1 MIRSKHI
8 RHLASQRGIALLLVL
23 WVLTILTAIVFSFAF
38 LTRTETHSTISFI
51 ERMKQRYCA
60 EAGVERAIAEIIY
73 RRKNLNNKDIDIW
86 RTDRTPYSGRVG
98 DGHYTVRIID
108 ESGKIDVNAASEI
121 LLKNLFS
128 ELGVKDS
135 NADVIVDSIMDWK
148 DKDELHRL
156 HGAESDYYQSLPNP
170 YNAKNADFD
179 ALDELLLVKGMTPE
193 ILYGTTDK
201 KGAIDLLTVY
211 TKNNRIN
218 LNAAPKE
225 VLRALPGMTPDAAD
239 RITDC
244 RRDRVMLTTQDI
256 QQVLGNAY
264 NVTAPYIFAG
274 DTGTVTIDAMGYT
287 IDEKSGYRIIATVF
301 ININN
306 SAEYLYYKSPA
317 PLIRKI
323 EDNNN

>member
-1 MIRSKHI
+1 MIRSEYI

-23 WVLTILTAIVFSFAF
+23 WVLTILTAIVFSFAL

-51 ERMKQRYCA
+51 ERMQQRYYA
-60 EAGVERAIAEIIY
+60 EAGMERAIAEIIY
-73 RRKNLNNKDIDIW
+73 RRKNLRNEDAGIW
-86 RTDRTPYSGRVG
+86 KTDRTPYSDRVG
-98 DGHYTVRIID
+98 DGRYSVRIID

-121 LLKNLFS
+121 LLKNLFL
-128 ELGVKDS
+128 ELGVKDGD
-135 NADVIVDSIMDWK
+135 ADIIVDSIMDWK

-225 VLRALPGMTPDAAD
+225 VLKAIPGMTPDVAD
-239 RITDC
+239 RIADY
-244 RRDRVMLTTQDI
+244 RRDKAILATQDM
-256 QQVLGNAY
+256 QQVLGGVY
-264 NVTAPYIFAG
+264 NVIAPYIFAG
-274 DTGTVTIDAMGYT
+274 DTGTLTIDATGYT
-287 IDEKSGYRIIATVF
+287 GNGGTGYRIIATVF
-301 ININN
+301 INVNN
-306 SAEYLYYKSPA
+306 SAGYLYYKSPA
-317 PLIRKI
+317 L
-323 EDNNN
+323 